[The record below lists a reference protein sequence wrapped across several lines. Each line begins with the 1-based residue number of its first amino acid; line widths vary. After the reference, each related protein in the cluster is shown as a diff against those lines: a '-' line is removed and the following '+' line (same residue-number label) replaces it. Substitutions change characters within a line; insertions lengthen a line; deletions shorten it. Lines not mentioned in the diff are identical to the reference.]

1 MQIFIRWLTTGKL
14 IPLDVEPCD
23 TIDSVMAWIEE
34 KEGMP

>member
-1 MQIFIRWLTTGKL
+1 MQIFIRWLTGKL